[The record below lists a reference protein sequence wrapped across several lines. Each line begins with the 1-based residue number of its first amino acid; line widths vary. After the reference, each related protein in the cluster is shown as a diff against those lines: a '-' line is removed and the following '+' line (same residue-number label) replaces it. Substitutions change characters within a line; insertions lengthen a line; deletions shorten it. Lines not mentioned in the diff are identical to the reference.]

1 MPDDDQ
7 STRGSVAHEEDRA
20 VVVEPSSPAAPNPR
34 PSSNARPSV
43 PASTDRPPR
52 QRRALVVEDNAG
64 IRNLLTRALEID
76 GYDVVTAVDGIDGW
90 QRMNEAP
97 AALVITDFLLPRLDG
112 LDFARRV
119 RAAYGTTTKIVVVSS
134 LSAAEHRVVADHV
147 ADAFLPKTVD
157 VGHFLRVVAALWD

>member
-1 MPDDDQ
+1 MPDGDQ
-7 STRGSVAHEEDRA
+7 STRRCVVHDEDRA
-20 VVVEPSSPAAPNPR
+20 VVVEPSSPAAPNPQ
-34 PSSNARPSV
+34 SSPNGVRSV
-43 PASTDRPPR
+43 TVSTDRSSS

-134 LSAAEHRVVADHV
+134 LSAAKHRVVADHV
-147 ADAFLPKTVD
+147 ADAFLPKPVD
-157 VGHFLRVVAALWD
+157 VSHLLRVVAALWD